1 MKTTISRLYDRYE
14 DAAAAVNALVDA
26 GIADEDLSLIVST
39 VDDRQVPRDIHVEES
54 DASSGAGT
62 GAGIGGVVGGGAG
75 ILAGLGMLAIPGV
88 GPVVAAGW
96 LAATAAGALAGA
108 AAGAATGGIIGAL
121 TDSGVSES
129 EAHVYAEGI
138 RRGGSLVTAR
148 VENERVGEAVAILD
162 RHRPVDAD
170 ARAAAY
176 RNDGWDGFD
185 SSSKPYTREQVD
197 RERRLYEAGP
207 RV

>member
-1 MKTTISRLYDRYE
+1 MKTSISRLYDRYE

-26 GIADEDLSLIVST
+26 GIADEDLSLIVSA
-39 VDDRQVPRDIHVEES
+39 VDDQLVPGARAVESEPG
-54 DASSGAGT
+54 SGSGT

-75 ILAGLGMLAIPGV
+75 LLAGLGVIAIPGV

-96 LAATAAGALAGA
+96 LATTAIGALAGA
-108 AAGAATGGIIGAL
+108 AAGAATGGIIDAL
-121 TDSGVSES
+121 TDSGVSERH
-129 EAHVYAEGI
+129 ANVYAEGI

-148 VENERVGEAVAILD
+148 VDNDRVGEAVEILD

-170 ARAAAY
+170 ARGEIY
-176 RNDGWDGFD
+176 RTGGWERFD
-185 SSSKPYTREQVD
+185 RDSAPFTREEIE